1 MRCVK
6 GGFVESTKCG
16 LIAGMRCRVEELV
29 SRVSAR
35 IDRERAKLEALPPQL
50 AMDAINAIVTQE
62 NVALTA
68 EVAAASQPQQQTQQ
82 TQQTQ
87 PRKRK

>member
-16 LIAGMRCRVEELV
+16 LIAGLRCRVEELV

-68 EVAAASQPQQQTQQ
+68 EVAAASSQPQ
-82 TQQTQ
+82 QQTQ